1 MENILKKF
9 VDLIIK
15 HKKLSFKVDD
25 FQVDNKLLE
34 KKIIKEENGFIKI
47 LDFEKISIYFLN
59 SYKVLF
65 NFKINCEF
73 SKSVDFINQIESD
86 FTQDGFVN
94 DFFLLENE
102 IWKAVILESNL
113 QLKLTFNDY
122 LKSINYKNKPDEI
135 YNFIEAYSSIL
146 PKLNL
151 SEDSILENVLILIEI
166 TKNNADYN
174 VELGQIL
181 NGIRNKCLIDYKF
194 GIQLLNKSLL
204 FDLDKDKVISSIISG
219 LYENNK
225 IDFYDSVLNE
235 LIKKKTKLNAIFF
248 GLSNISNVNENDC
261 EIFINLIKLYPKDD
275 TLNVSKTSLV
285 FSILNSENIKFST
298 FCFERLNNEIKN
310 ESSAYFILE
319 NLSRVKKYHSEKTE
333 LIINFINQNFFSIEK
348 YVQLISQ
355 IFWRMKEL
363 KYLKKVIINI
373 ARIKP
378 FKKFLKVF
386 YSEFSFYE
394 KTDIDKFIIVLLTSD
409 KAYKRA
415 LGIQLFDLLG
425 KYQTPFRFEYD
436 ILQEPAI
443 TQYKLWVSLTDDF
456 NQPNDRLVAL
466 LRLLDS
472 KSETIRESFICK
484 LEEISEDYGGL
495 IIEILEN
502 NLKSTEKKHV
512 LIINRI
518 KNYIENY
525 YSKNAD
531 IKRDIL
537 ELNPYHTHF
546 KYIKQFNELFS
557 KKMRDTIEKGAKEDS
572 LLSFLGTNTVQLS
585 KGGGWKFGNRKEISQ
600 LGKFGS
606 SISMPRSYF
615 INPNQ
620 FEMEKGMTMMTDW
633 AKEEFSTIEQ
643 MLKNEQ

>member
-1 MENILKKF
+1 M
-9 VDLIIK
+9 
-15 HKKLSFKVDD
+15 
-25 FQVDNKLLE
+25 
-34 KKIIKEENGFIKI
+34 
-47 LDFEKISIYFLN
+47 
-59 SYKVLF
+59 
-65 NFKINCEF
+65 
-73 SKSVDFINQIESD
+73 
-86 FTQDGFVN
+86 
-94 DFFLLENE
+94 ENE